1 MSVTGTRPTP
11 PVGPAPRSIP
21 PRPAPVRRTRART
34 DALVR
39 GGAEALLAAAL
50 TLVTFWWATGGGL
63 TDLTAWSSGLTSL
76 GRLTGLLASVLL
88 LVQVL
93 LMARVPLLEHAFGQ
107 DRLAHTHRLVGFTSF
122 TAMIA
127 HIGLITWGYAA
138 GDLAATPG
146 ELWNLTLTYPGMLLA
161 AAGTTCLIMV
171 VVTSIKAARNKLRYE
186 SWHLLHLYAYL
197 GVGLALPHQLWT
209 GQDFLAST
217 ATTVFWWGLWIAAAG
232 SVVVWRLGVPLVRNA
247 RHRLRVAAVVP
258 EGHGVVS
265 VHLSGRRLDR
275 LPVAAGQFL
284 TWRFLGGPGWTRGH
298 PYSLSAAPGG
308 RSLRITVKDLGDGSA
323 AVPGLRPGARVL
335 VEGPFG
341 RLSERARTRTRVAFL
356 GAGVGVTPLRA
367 LAEGMAYAPGD
378 AVMLHRFSTPDAA
391 LFADEFVDLAHR
403 RGLQLVP
410 VAGPRRAAGSW
421 LGDAVGPASDL
432 DALRDR
438 IPDVAERDVFVCGPS
453 AWADA
458 VARTLVAAGVP
469 HERIHIEIFG
479 W

>member
-1 MSVTGTRPTP
+1 MTAVTDRPADRA
-11 PVGPAPRSIP
+11 APG
-21 PRPAPVRRTRART
+21 PRPAARRPRPAAVRDRW
-34 DALVR
+34 VR
-39 GGAEALLAAAL
+39 QGAEALLAAAL

-209 GQDFLAST
+209 GQDFLASPART
-217 ATTVFWWGLWIAAAG
+217 IFWWGLWGAAAG
-232 SVVVWRLGVPLVRNA
+232 AVLVWRLGLPLYRNA
-247 RHRLRVAAVVP
+247 RHRLVVTSVAD
-258 EGHGVVS
+258 EGDGCVS
-265 VHLSGRRLDR
+265 VYVAGRHLSELRVG
-275 LPVAAGQFL
+275 AGQFF
-284 TWRFLGGPGWTRGH
+284 TWRFLAGTGWTRGH
-298 PYSLSAAPGG
+298 PYSLSAAPDG

-323 AVPGLRPGARVL
+323 AARGLRPGARVL

-341 RLSERARTRTRVAFL
+341 RLSERARSGDKVAL
-356 GAGVGVTPLRA
+356 IGAGVGVTPLRA
-367 LAEGMAYAPGD
+367 LAEEFEQGPGD
-378 AVMLHRFSTPDAA
+378 VVLLHRFSEAP
-391 LFADEFVDLAHR
+391 LFARELTVLAREQGLEVVPLPGR
-403 RGLQLVP
+403 RRS
-410 VAGPRRAAGSW
+410 ASSW
-421 LGDAVGPASDL
+421 LGEGVGPVDDL
-432 DALRDR
+432 TALRTWV
-438 IPDVAERDVFVCGPS
+438 PDIADRDVYVCGPTP
-453 AWADA
+453 WTRL
-458 VARTLVAAGVP
+458 VHRTLAAAGTP
-469 HERIHIEIFG
+469 ADRIHTETFG